1 MKTDKKTD
9 TDGAAYFLIKKF
21 RQKLA
26 QVPVMVYNLYSCCAC
41 FLQADRADFLMEKPI
56 LQKIGAVLSD
66 GFIAYGNRNGGFW
79 RITI

>member
-41 FLQADRADFLMEKPI
+41 FLQADRADFLMEKTI
-56 LQKIGAVLSD
+56 LPVIGAVDSD
-66 GFIAYGNRNGGFW
+66 GFSGYENRNGGFW